1 MPALAQLYLL
11 LAISLVLMSCPNA
24 GCPSVHWLSPT
35 GTLTVGTA
43 FLGNG
48 LKWMQYVV
56 ATAALCGV
64 LTSIVGEPA
73 WLGFADLPQGEHACR
88 SLLLPAVA
96 CFYAALQ

>member
-1 MPALAQLYLL
+1 MQIYLL
-11 LAISLVLMSCPNA
+11 LGVSLALMVCPNS
-24 GCPSVHWLSPT
+24 GCPNVHWLSPT
-35 GTLTVGTA
+35 GTLTILTA

-73 WLGFADLPQGEHACR
+73 ARLASW
-88 SLLLPAVA
+88 PA
-96 CFYAALQ
+96 